1 MTTMDAWQAG
11 GSGLSR
17 MARNAIH
24 GLGNM
29 PLSVLLCLA
38 LLATFVLAAVFA
50 PFLVD
55 QSPTYQNLAG
65 RMRPPAWATG
75 GTIEHL
81 LGTDRLGR
89 DIFSRLLYGA
99 RISLSVAALSIL
111 FGGSVGTLLGLWAGY
126 RGGIVDAVVMRSV
139 DVLLA
144 LPTLLVA
151 IVLAV
156 AIGPSFWNVV
166 FVVSFLLWPKIARQ
180 IRGEVL
186 AVREQDYVKYAEGI
200 GRGRI
205 FVMLRHLLPNV
216 TPSLIVVSTLELGHV
231 VLLEASLSFIGAGVP
246 PPHPSWGVMVDEGR
260 ALLATGWWLSL
271 FPGLAIMMTVLIF
284 NTLGDWLR
292 DTLDPRL
299 KLR

>member
-1 MTTMDAWQAG
+1 M
-11 GSGLSR
+11 
-17 MARNAIH
+17 
-24 GLGNM
+24 
-29 PLSVLLCLA
+29 LCLI
-38 LLATFVLAAVFA
+38 LLAVLVLCSIFA

-55 QSPTYQNLAG
+55 HSPTYQDLIR
-65 RMRPPAWATG
+65 RMRPPAWVEG
-75 GTIEHL
+75 GSVENL
-81 LGTDRLGR
+81 LGTDGLGR
-89 DIFSRLLYGA
+89 DMLSRLLYGG
-99 RISLSVAALSIL
+99 RISLAVAGLAIV
-111 FGGSVGTLLGLWAGY
+111 FGATVGTLLGLWAGY
-126 RGGIVDAVVMRSV
+126 FGGIIDAIVMRTV

-186 AVREQDYVKYAEGI
+186 AVKEQDYVKYAEGI
-200 GRGRI
+200 GRGSMS
-205 FVMLRHLLPNV
+205 VMLRHLLPNV
-216 TPSLIVVSTLELGHV
+216 TPSLVVVSTLELGHV
-231 VLLEASLSFIGAGVP
+231 VLLEASLSFIGAGIP

-260 ALLATGWWLSL
+260 ALMATGWWLSL
-271 FPGLAIMMTVLIF
+271 FPGLAIMLTVLIF

-299 KLR
+299 QLR